1 MLDPFPAAAGHS
13 NGPLPGIGE
22 AGDSVLA
29 ADFAASRI
37 LVVDDSITIRKT
49 ITTYLRNQG
58 FGNVMEAAN
67 GRVALEMIE
76 STDLD
81 LVITDIAMPE
91 MDGLALC
98 RAIKDNERLA
108 QIPVLIQT
116 GTESADRRAEAFS
129 YGAQD
134 LITKPINLRELMSR
148 VQVHLEQRHLVR
160 RLSDYQQSMAQQL
173 EMAREMQE
181 SLLPSSSDIHIF
193 EAVFPVSIASTYKAS
208 SGLGGDLWG
217 CSATDDDNLRFFMA
231 DFTGHGVLAAL
242 NTFRFHSFLRN
253 EPLDALPEAD
263 AMACLNSFL
272 KDVLPVG
279 QFATCLSSRINFRE
293 NWVEI
298 CSASGPPPMLRS
310 GRDGEFEPLASDGL
324 PLGILIESDY
334 CARRYPFPPGSILVL
349 YSDALIETPLPPEA
363 VFTTTS
369 LCRHLNSLKADA
381 DAGDVMRDLVARLAP
396 HAPEDDLTLLVIE
409 HKEQPHD

>member
-1 MLDPFPAAAGHS
+1 MLTSFPADRTGGHS
-13 NGPLPGIGE
+13 GIN
-22 AGDSVLA
+22 AASDIALA

-37 LVVDDSITIRKT
+37 LVVDDSVTVRRT

-58 FGNVMEAAN
+58 FANVMEAVN
-67 GRVALEMIE
+67 GQIALEIIE
-76 STDLD
+76 HAEPD

-91 MDGLALC
+91 MDGLELC
-98 RAIKDNERLA
+98 RAIKSNERFA

-129 YGAQD
+129 HGAQD
-134 LITKPINLRELMSR
+134 LITKPINLREMMGR

-160 RLSDYQQSMAQQL
+160 RLSDYRQSMAEQL

-181 SLLPSSSDIHIF
+181 SLLPSGGDIRIF
-193 EAVFPVSIASTYKAS
+193 EAVFPVAIASTYKAS

-242 NTFRFHSFLRN
+242 NTFRFHAFLRN

-279 QFATCLSSRINFRE
+279 QFATFLSSRINFRE

-310 GRDGEFEPLASDGL
+310 GSDGEFEPLASDGL

-349 YSDALIETPLPPEA
+349 YSDALIETPLPPDA
-363 VFTTTS
+363 VFTIDG
-369 LCRHLNSLKADA
+369 LCRHLNGLGASAT
-381 DAGDVMRDLVARLAP
+381 AGDVMRDLVACLAP
-396 HAPEDDLTLLVIE
+396 HAPEDDLTLLVIQ
-409 HKEQPHD
+409 HREQAA

>member
-1 MLDPFPAAAGHS
+1 MMNLANRHLAPH
-13 NGPLPGIGE
+13 LQGIGDV
-22 AGDSVLA
+22 ADPTLA
-29 ADFAASRI
+29 VDFSGSRI
-37 LVVDDSITIRKT
+37 LVVDDSVTIRKT
-49 ITTYLRNQG
+49 ITTYLRNRG
-58 FGNVMEAAN
+58 FANVMEAAN
-67 GRVALEMIE
+67 GRIALEIIE
-76 STDLD
+76 QIEPDL
-81 LVITDIAMPE
+81 IIADIAMPE

-98 RAIKDNERLA
+98 RVLKCSDRYA

-129 YGAQD
+129 HGAQD
-134 LITKPINLRELMSR
+134 LITKPINLREMLGR

-181 SLLPSSSDIHIF
+181 LLLPSGDDIRAF
-193 EAVFPVSIASTYKAS
+193 EAVFPVLIASSYKAS

-217 CSATDDDNLRFFMA
+217 CQATDDGALRFFMA

-253 EPLDALPEAD
+253 EPLDSLPEAD

-279 QFATCLSSRINFRE
+279 QFATFLSCRINFRE
-293 NWVEI
+293 GWIEI

-310 GRDGEFEPLASDGL
+310 GSDGEFEPLASDGL

-334 CARRYPFPPGSILVL
+334 CARRYPFPPGSMLIL
-349 YSDALIETPLPPEA
+349 YSDALIETPLPPDA
-363 VFTTTS
+363 VFTTDS
-369 LCRHLNSLKADA
+369 LCRHLNRLAPDA
-381 DAGDVMRDLVARLAP
+381 SSHSIMRDLLASLMP
-396 HAPEDDLTLLVIE
+396 NLPEDDLTVLVIK
-409 HKEQPHD
+409 HKEQPE